1 MSREYS
7 DFIKYKQEQL
17 NSNNS
22 KYLGYNNK
30 YEMPPHMN
38 DGRIMSNSWQP
49 GVENNVD
56 IIKSNNITTSWE
68 YRQFMTKNA
77 NIIRSYNFNE
87 ACNEMNCNNK
97 TPEFPINSNEVK
109 EEYSTPYRYIS
120 NNDNNEPKGYTISD
134 LKSAYLSREE
144 LASRKVAN
152 AITQEELLRNPR

>member
-77 NIIRSYNFNE
+77 NN
-87 ACNEMNCNNK
+87 
-97 TPEFPINSNEVK
+97 
-109 EEYSTPYRYIS
+109 
-120 NNDNNEPKGYTISD
+120 
-134 LKSAYLSREE
+134 
-144 LASRKVAN
+144 
-152 AITQEELLRNPR
+152 